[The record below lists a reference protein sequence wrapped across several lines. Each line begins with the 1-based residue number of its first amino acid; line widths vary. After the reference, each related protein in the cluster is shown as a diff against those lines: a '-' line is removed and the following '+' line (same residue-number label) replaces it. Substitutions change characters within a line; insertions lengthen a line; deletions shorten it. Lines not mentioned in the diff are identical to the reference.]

1 MRISFLITSLFT
13 LLLLASCNTKPS
25 GEKAATG
32 EAAEVAKAAAAKE
45 FQVNTADSRIMW
57 EGAKIN
63 KKHNGTI
70 NISSGNVSIKDGMIE
85 AGSFTIDMASI
96 VNQDLKPENG
106 KAKLESHLKSP
117 DFFDVEKFPT
127 AMFEITKVSNL
138 EGDPSATHLVYG
150 NLTMKDKTKE
160 IGFKAQVNIDDSGI
174 SVSSPP
180 FTIDRSEWDV
190 RYGSDKF
197 FDDLKDNA
205 INNEIGLQVN
215 LKAS

>member
-1 MRISFLITSLFT
+1 MRNLLILGGLISFILIT
-13 LLLLASCNTKPS
+13 SCNTKPE
-25 GEKAATG
+25 GEKAETSEAG
-32 EAAEVAKAAAAKE
+32 EALTSGAKQY
-45 FQVNTADSRIMW
+45 QVNTAESKIMW

-70 NISSGNVSIKDGMIE
+70 NLTSGSLSVDDGVIE
-85 AGSFTIDMASI
+85 AGEFTVDMSSLS
-96 VNQDLKPENG
+96 NQDMQPGDMKD
-106 KAKLESHLKSP
+106 KLESHLKSA
-117 DFFDVEKFPT
+117 DFFDVEQFPT
-127 AMFEITKVSNL
+127 AKFQITKISNL
-138 EGDPSATHLVYG
+138 EGDANATHLVYG
-150 NLTMKDKTKE
+150 NLTMKNITKE
-160 IGFKAQVNIDDSGI
+160 IGFKANVDVSPSGV
-174 SVSSPP
+174 SVVTPP